1 MQYKTKARK
10 AIGIDPGLANTG
22 YAVLTRNKNSHFRML
37 SSGCIQT
44 SKADTEAKRL
54 FEIYTDVTCLI
65 REHSPDII
73 AIEKV
78 FWNKNITSALSTQG
92 VISVCLLSAEQVG
105 ITSLVST
112 PQTAK
117 AFATGSGTADKAHV
131 RKFVEKL
138 TQTEIQNSHIADAAA
153 VAIAALMQPPPLYAT

>member
-1 MQYKTKARK
+1 MPYKTTKQT

-22 YAVLTRNKNSHFRML
+22 YAVLTRNRRGHFRIL

-44 SKADTEAKRL
+44 DKADTEAKRL
-54 FEIYTDVTCLI
+54 FKIYTGISSLI
-65 REHSPDII
+65 REHSPDIL

-92 VISVCLLSAEQVG
+92 VISVCLLSAEQAG
-105 ITSLVST
+105 ITSLQIT

-117 AFATGSGTADKAHV
+117 AFATGSGAADKAHV

-138 TQTEIQNSHIADAAA
+138 TGTAIKNTHTADAAS
-153 VAIAALMQPPPLYAT
+153 VAIAALMQPPKAR